1 MPRNLAFF
9 MRNIGNDHVRPAIA
23 GSEHRRPADENDRQG
38 VAICRAP
45 IPPQDAEPAP
55 RPADGHFHLRR
66 RACFGVRDRR
76 QHPRAIWCARYLL
89 RSRRRL
95 RHIRPS
101 WAAARIDR
109 SFAHDLPEWA
119 RDRMPYLFASGGPL
133 HQLRRAW
140 CGTRSKQ
147 IHSAKID
154 KDIAIRNFAYP
165 YGDMSIRTKR
175 NLEERFDSCRSCY
188 AGINSSIADLGA
200 LKAWPLEDASLDRA
214 GVVELITRTA
224 RSGGWLIFYSHDVAE
239 SPSRYGVSPDLL
251 EAALKSARELAC
263 VIDTIAG
270 CLRRA
275 GSLTAREAGS
285 LRKTPR

>member
-1 MPRNLAFF
+1 MSA
-9 MRNIGNDHVRPAIA
+9 
-23 GSEHRRPADENDRQG
+23 
-38 VAICRAP
+38 
-45 IPPQDAEPAP
+45 
-55 RPADGHFHLRR
+55 
-66 RACFGVRDRR
+66 
-76 QHPRAIWCARYLL
+76 L
-89 RSRRRL
+89 RSRDPNTGGLPTRMIVKASRFAARQFRRKTLNL
-95 RHIRPS
+95 RHVPPMVTFTFDDVPVSACETGASILERYG
-101 WAAARIDR
+101 ARGT
-109 SFAHDLPEWA
+109 FYVA
-119 RDRMPYLFASGGPL
+119 GGG
-133 HQLRRAW
+133 
-140 CGTRSKQ
+140 CGTSDHLGPPRASIEHLRTICRNGHEIGCHTYSHPAVRYINSEELGVELDQNKSFLQ
-147 IHSAKID
+147 KID

-239 SPSRYGVSPDLL
+239 RPSRYGVSPDLL
-251 EAALKSARELAC
+251 EAALKSARESAC

-270 CLRRA
+270 CLSRA

-285 LRKTPR
+285 LRETPR